1 MNNLVDAYPS
11 KDIVFA
17 VDNWDDLLDGKFYTA
32 ITNINYNFRL
42 IEPLFDNFTG
52 EDSGSITTATT
63 GFYISKKVS
72 ILTAQAIA
80 DIRDDLFLLAQK
92 IIARLIYDS
101 RNDHPFFANLLNRF
115 ETANFKKDKQTFATG
130 EGFQI
135 GYLVT
140 FQLKFDYIE
149 SVDELVTATNWLDL

>member
-1 MNNLVDAYPS
+1 MNSLVDAHPS
-11 KDIVFA
+11 KSIVFA
-17 VDNWDDLLDGKFYTA
+17 VDNFDDLLDGKFYTA
-32 ITNINYNFRL
+32 LSATKYNFRL
-42 IEPLFDNFTG
+42 IEPLYEDFKG
-52 EDSGSITTATT
+52 EDSGLITNAIT
-63 GFYISKKVS
+63 GFYLSKQITALTSQS
-72 ILTAQAIA
+72 IKDTRTDTFNLSKA
-80 DIRDDLFLLAQK
+80 

-101 RNDHPFFANLLNRF
+101 RNDHPFFAHLLNRF